1 MHVGQQQQPSSGPL
15 FSSQGF
21 QCLTAD
27 CCIGF
32 GQYYEQRTKSSSLGY
47 RAGHDRRS
55 KSTVMFAT
63 SSAAVTTP
71 HTSRQEAKYIAYT
84 SIGWEHNRLHS
95 GTTNDTVGITIVRL
109 CSQSSTDGGGWHKAH
124 PTAGVLLGA
133 QHSSINTNPGSRRH
147 TNKVWADSS
156 NLSAHV
162 RFGGTILSIFRLGLI
177 N

>member
-1 MHVGQQQQPSSGPL
+1 MRLQHQSSKDPPVSGLLYRLRPTL
-15 FSSQGF
+15 R
-21 QCLTAD
+21 
-27 CCIGF
+27 
-32 GQYYEQRTKSSSLGY
+32 QRTKSRSTGY
-47 RAGHDRRS
+47 HAGHDRRL
-55 KSTVMFAT
+55 KSTVMLAT
-63 SSAAVTTP
+63 PAANITP
-71 HTSRQEAKYIAYT
+71 HASRQEAKCLAHT
-84 SIGWEHNRLHS
+84 SPGREHNRLYS